1 MCIAGLRL
9 GLLPGAG
16 RSSGAKPGGPA
27 RHLRTHLAC
36 ICPEED
42 SAEDANDFLSSC
54 RPRAVQLS
62 QVANWNLTMKLSE
75 VLIICHILE
84 CIELI
89 YFLHVH
95 LLMSF

>member
-1 MCIAGLRL
+1 MR
-9 GLLPGAG
+9 
-16 RSSGAKPGGPA
+16 
-27 RHLRTHLAC
+27 
-36 ICPEED
+36 
-42 SAEDANDFLSSC
+42 
-54 RPRAVQLS
+54 LS